1 MRREGFGEGFRE
13 ERGEEDG
20 VWDWNSELGFGEKGR
35 ERERERER
43 ESERGFR
50 VGFMGIGFAFHD
62 FGKKFGL
69 LIIIFYNL
77 INANVEN
84 CGSFKSFGYIYIYIY
99 I

>member
-43 ESERGFR
+43 EDSELGLW
-50 VGFMGIGFAFHD
+50 VS
-62 FGKKFGL
+62 GL
-69 LIIIFYNL
+69 LSMILEKNLGFLLLFFII
-77 INANVEN
+77 
-84 CGSFKSFGYIYIYIY
+84 
-99 I
+99 

>member
-35 ERERERER
+35 EREREREDADVGI
-43 ESERGFR
+43 GF
-50 VGFMGIGFAFHD
+50 VGIGFAFYD
-62 FGKKFGL
+62 FGKKIGL

-77 INANVEN
+77 INADVEN
-84 CGSFKSFGYIYIYIY
+84 CGSFKSFGFIYIYIY
-99 I
+99 ID